1 MNPNDFEFNGV
12 YSTQVFDFK
21 ILEKISNDAIITN
34 YGFLRILTDFMTVPT
49 AIPFKSEK
57 SFIFTYE
64 YADFGTK

>member
-1 MNPNDFEFNGV
+1 MNSNDFEFNGGLINPV

-34 YGFLRILTDFMTVPT
+34 YGFLRIFTDFMTVPT

-57 SFIFTYE
+57 SYL
-64 YADFGTK
+64 